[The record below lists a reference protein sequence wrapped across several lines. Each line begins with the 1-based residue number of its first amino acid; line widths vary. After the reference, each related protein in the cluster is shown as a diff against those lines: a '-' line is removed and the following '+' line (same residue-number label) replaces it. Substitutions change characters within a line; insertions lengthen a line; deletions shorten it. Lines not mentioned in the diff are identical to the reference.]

1 MAEVTHIQSGTA
13 KLCLSV
19 KGKGERLL
27 FIGGTGWDLRKPTG
41 PLNSPLLSQF
51 TVALY
56 DQRGQGRSDKPPAP
70 YTMLDYANDAIAV
83 ADALAWDHFHLVG
96 YSFGGMVAQEVAIR
110 HPNRIDRLVLAAST
124 PGGSGGASYP
134 VEQLLE
140 LSPVDRAREGLLIA
154 DKRFAKLLSQDPE
167 NAVNRIKKRVAAQTQ
182 FIDEPGAREGLHA
195 QLGARSQHDCY
206 ERLDRIAAPTLVLAG
221 ESDGQAP
228 LDAQMRMAEQIPDAS
243 FVTIPGP
250 HDFLFENDVAYD
262 VIADFLDTGG
272 HNKAISAQ

>member
-1 MAEVTHIQSGTA
+1 MADVIYIQSGTA

-19 KGKGERLL
+19 KGEGERLL
-27 FIGGTGWDLRKPTG
+27 FIGGTGWDLRKPAG
-41 PLNSPLLSQF
+41 PLNSPLLRQF
-51 TVALY
+51 QVALY

-83 ADALAWDHFHLVG
+83 ADALEWDHFHLVG

-124 PGGSGGASYP
+124 PGGKGGASFP
-134 VEQLLE
+134 VEQLLD

-154 DKRFAKLLSQDPE
+154 DKRFADQLSHDPE
-167 NAVNRIKKRVAAQTQ
+167 TAVNRIKSRAAAQTQ

-206 ERLDRIAAPTLVLAG
+206 ERLDQISAPTLVLAG

-228 LDAQMRMAEQIPDAS
+228 LDAQMRMAEQIPSAS
-243 FVTIPGP
+243 YMTLPGP
-250 HDFLFENDVAYD
+250 HDFLFEDDTAYG
-262 VIADFLDTGG
+262 VIADFLDTGD
-272 HNKAISAQ
+272 HKKSISAE